1 MRKMHGQTTLKIL
14 NFFEVVF
21 FVEYKITKMAVV
33 GKFFLTSGSMAKQR
47 SHLKQS
53 SEI

>member
-14 NFFEVVF
+14 SFFEVVF

-33 GKFFLTSGSMAKQR
+33 GKFFFNFRIDGKTKEPLETVK
-47 SHLKQS
+47 
-53 SEI
+53 